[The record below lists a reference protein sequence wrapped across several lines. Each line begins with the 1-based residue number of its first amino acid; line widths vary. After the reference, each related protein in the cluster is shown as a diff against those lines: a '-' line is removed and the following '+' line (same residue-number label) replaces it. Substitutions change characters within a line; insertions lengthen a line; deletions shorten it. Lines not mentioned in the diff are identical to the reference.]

1 MFAIRL
7 LAVNKAIQKNRRSA
21 VTFSDFAVWQLQPA
35 FRRDTGVID
44 IHLKVQVVAGAVA
57 GAAHRCDC
65 LTLGHGLTGRNAQ
78 GGAVRVESV
87 DLIAVHNAMVDLDV
101 LPQLL

>member
-1 MFAIRL
+1 MLIFELWVYGNYNQFSGATRVL
-7 LAVNKAIQKNRRSA
+7 LTYTS
-21 VTFSDFAVWQLQPA
+21 
-35 FRRDTGVID
+35 
-44 IHLKVQVVAGAVA
+44 KVQVVAGAIA

-65 LTLGHGLTGRNAQ
+65 LALGHGLTGRNTQ

-101 LPQLL
+101 VAPAVMITGFHDHAISGGIDRVP